1 MRRII
6 KLTKQKS
13 TKSNKIV
20 FNDFQ
25 QNKQFIYFCLIV
37 LIILGIS
44 ISFQSIL
51 AEWVNPD
58 KIPPD
63 GNLSAPINVSGV
75 AQYKLGKLSI
85 GTSENPS
92 QTLEVRND
100 VNDVASTS
108 RIRITDIN
116 QNPELQLQYGNDT
129 DNDHWG
135 IYNNTD
141 NSLNIWGG
149 DNRLTIL
156 QNGNIGI
163 GTTSPTAKLEIAS
176 PSSTEGLRII
186 SASDQS
192 PLNIRNNANTY
203 DIFRVNEY
211 GVLKVGSVP
220 WERLSSLPSACPAGQ
235 YVSAIGSTLTCSTP
249 SSTVYT
255 AGTGISIDV
264 NKKISSTV
272 IGNTGTVTSITA
284 GTGLTGETITSSG
297 TFALNLANANTWT
310 GAQTLNNANLIL
322 NGTSAMNFNQTT
334 AVMNFNAT
342 ANPAYIN
349 SNRGIQLRLDAD
361 NNTTDEFAIN
371 NGSNLKVFS
380 IN

>member
-1 MRRII
+1 MKRLI

-51 AEWVNPD
+51 AEWVNPQSL
-58 KIPPD
+58 PPTD
-63 GNLSAPINVSGV
+63 NLPAPINVSGV

-85 GTSENPS
+85 GTSVNPS

-186 SASDQS
+186 SARDQS
-192 PLNIRNNANTY
+192 PLNIRNKDNRY
-203 DIFRVNEY
+203 DIFRVDQN
-211 GVLKVGSVP
+211 GILRVGSVP
-220 WERLSSLPSACPAGQ
+220 WERLSSFPSACGANQ
-235 YVSAIGSTLTCSTP
+235 YVSAIGNDLTCLTLP

-255 AGTGISIDV
+255 AGTGISIDA
-264 NKKISSTV
+264 NK
-272 IGNTGTVTSITA
+272 
-284 GTGLTGETITSSG
+284 
-297 TFALNLANANTWT
+297 
-310 GAQTLNNANLIL
+310 
-322 NGTSAMNFNQTT
+322 
-334 AVMNFNAT
+334 
-342 ANPAYIN
+342 
-349 SNRGIQLRLDAD
+349 
-361 NNTTDEFAIN
+361 
-371 NGSNLKVFS
+371 
-380 IN
+380 